1 MDYEI
6 SKGPCKG
13 ATKQGGI
20 VLIALLPMKSHSER
34 VPKKNIKLLNGQPL
48 FYYVADTLR
57 VVNQFEFLAINTD
70 CPQIADLALARYGEW
85 VRIIDRPIDLIGD
98 NVSMNLII
106 AHDIGLLGKENHY
119 FQTHSTN
126 PLITGK
132 TINSAIQQYQVGILN
147 KSFDSLFS
155 VNALR
160 TRLFDKAL
168 RPVNHNPLVLGRTQD
183 LDIIYEENSNF
194 YIFSGKS
201 FNTKQHR
208 IGSKPDLFVM
218 DRNNR
223 EGLDIDDKS
232 DWDLVEMIIKC
243 GHINA

>member
-13 ATKQGGI
+13 AIKQGGI
-20 VLIALLPMKSHSER
+20 ILIALLPMKAHSER
-34 VPKKNIKLLNGQPL
+34 VPRKNIKLLNGRPL
-48 FYYVADTLR
+48 FCYVADTLR
-57 VVNQFEFLAINTD
+57 AANLFKFLAINTD

-85 VRIIDRPIDLIGD
+85 VRIIDRPIDLIGE
-98 NVSMNLII
+98 NISMNLII
-106 AHDIGLLGKENHY
+106 AHDIELLGKEHHY

-126 PLITGK
+126 PLITVK
-132 TINSAIQQYQVGILN
+132 TINAAVHQYQTGILN
-147 KSFDSLFS
+147 QSFDSLFS

-160 TRLFDKAL
+160 TRLYDKAL
-168 RPVNHNPLVLGRTQD
+168 RPVNHDPLVLERTQD
-183 LDIIYEENSNF
+183 LDIMYEENSNF

-208 IGSKPDLFVM
+208 IGSKPDLFIM

-223 EGLDIDDKS
+223 EGLDIDEKS
-232 DWDLVEMIIKC
+232 DWDLVEMIIKY